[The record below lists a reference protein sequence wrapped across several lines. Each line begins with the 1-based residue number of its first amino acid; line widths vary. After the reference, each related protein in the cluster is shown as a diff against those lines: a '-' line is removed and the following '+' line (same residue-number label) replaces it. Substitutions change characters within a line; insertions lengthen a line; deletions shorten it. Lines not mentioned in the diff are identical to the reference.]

1 MKKKLLLFF
10 ALIAALTCLFAISSN
25 ATEVDGIYYTFT
37 VNKGAYENYAGT
49 ATVNTNNATKCTLT
63 EVIIPE
69 YVEYDKDGDGV
80 KEKYLVT
87 SVAESAFKK
96 SSSALPMTKMVIP
109 KTVASIGKF
118 VLQNQTNLQ
127 TLIIEARGYNPETGA
142 TSEFSF
148 SNAEFMGCTGLLTVD
163 MSEAK
168 IKTVGGYAFK
178 SCTKLQSVSLSS
190 STTDIGQEAFYGCTS
205 LTSID
210 SLANV
215 ETVGSN
221 AFQKCSALAGEI
233 KLNSIKTVGVNGFQ
247 GCSSITTIDMTG
259 AELESLGNYA
269 FGDCS
274 ALTSVNLPLTLE
286 TIGNY
291 AFQYCK
297 LLQEIGSLD
306 NVTSI
311 GDGAFISCEKIT
323 SVGSLANVETVG
335 SGAFKNCYAL
345 AQAIELTSATAI
357 GSNAFLSCSKIT
369 SVNME
374 GASVTEIGSYAFK
387 DCTLLRTVVLPEG
400 LTTVKGEAFN
410 NSGVTSINIPSSLKV
425 IESNAFRNCK
435 FGGVVV
441 LNELNSI
448 GNNAFNGTDITGLVI
463 KGGSVTSTGTNAE
476 FANCSK
482 LEFVI
487 LPSTITSIGNYS
499 FSGCSKL
506 KYIVASENI
515 TSVSSAAG
523 VPATVKA
530 IILTG
535 SDTEKLATAAAAFGG
550 TLASFDTYNPSAYP
564 SSRTVY
570 YGVETKDNV
579 NYYKFTDLES
589 AWCTWNATTNEKV
602 NYKPVVNP
610 VGYSIKENAEVSDGI
625 IAGFLLDQASR
636 EAYEG
641 IFGEISLGVF
651 MANANEFTGDDF
663 IVNGVMTNTFGVQ
676 LEITA
681 EDYSKINCTVV
692 GMSAANNIPPIVFAL
707 YALDSEGNVI
717 DYVQKTDYASNAFA
731 NTAVAGENTLI
742 AVTLSEVEALVSD
755 ANNKVEAVVNKE

>member
-1 MKKKLLLFF
+1 
-10 ALIAALTCLFAISSN
+10 
-25 ATEVDGIYYTFT
+25 
-37 VNKGAYENYAGT
+37 
-49 ATVNTNNATKCTLT
+49 
-63 EVIIPE
+63 
-69 YVEYDKDGDGV
+69 
-80 KEKYLVT
+80 
-87 SVAESAFKK
+87 
-96 SSSALPMTKMVIP
+96 
-109 KTVASIGKF
+109 
-118 VLQNQTNLQ
+118 
-127 TLIIEARGYNPETGA
+127 
-142 TSEFSF
+142 
-148 SNAEFMGCTGLLTVD
+148 
-163 MSEAK
+163 
-168 IKTVGGYAFK
+168 
-178 SCTKLQSVSLSS
+178 
-190 STTDIGQEAFYGCTS
+190 
-205 LTSID
+205 
-210 SLANV
+210 
-215 ETVGSN
+215 
-221 AFQKCSALAGEI
+221 
-233 KLNSIKTVGVNGFQ
+233 
-247 GCSSITTIDMTG
+247 
-259 AELESLGNYA
+259 
-269 FGDCS
+269 
-274 ALTSVNLPLTLE
+274 
-286 TIGNY
+286 
-291 AFQYCK
+291 
-297 LLQEIGSLD
+297 
-306 NVTSI
+306 
-311 GDGAFISCEKIT
+311 
-323 SVGSLANVETVG
+323 
-335 SGAFKNCYAL
+335 
-345 AQAIELTSATAI
+345 
-357 GSNAFLSCSKIT
+357 
-369 SVNME
+369 ME

-400 LTTVKGEAFN
+400 LTTVKGDAFN

-425 IESNAFRNCK
+425 IESGAFRNCK

-515 TSVSSAAG
+515 TSVNTSSG
-523 VPATVKA
+523 VIGSIKA
-530 IILTG
+530 IILKG
-535 SDTEKLATAAAAFGG
+535 NDQDKLATAAAAFGG

-579 NYYKFTDLES
+579 NYYKFTDIES
-589 AWCTWNATTNEKV
+589 AWSAWDALTNVRSE
-602 NYKPVVNP
+602 YNP
-610 VGYSIKENAEVSDGI
+610 IVEALGYSIKENGDVKDGI
-625 IAGFLLDQASR
+625 ISGYKLDPVSR
-636 EAYEG
+636 EAYEE

-717 DYVQKTDYASNAFA
+717 DYVQKTDYASDAFA
-731 NTAVAGENTLI
+731 NTAVAGKNTLI

-755 ANNKVEAVVNKE
+755 ANNKVEAEIKE